1 MEESHIIV
9 FRKLQWKNFLSTGN
23 VATIVQ
29 LDRSPSTVITGENG
43 AGKSTILD
51 ALTFGLFGK
60 PFRKINKPQ
69 LMNSIN
75 DKDLS
80 VEIEFSIGKSEYLI
94 KRGMKPYYFEIYKN
108 GKMLDQPGSVRDYQL
123 ILENQILK
131 LNYKSFTQIVILG
144 NASFTPFMQLSTRDR
159 REVIEDLLDIQIF
172 STMNTLLRDRVSD
185 NKRALTDSTYSIDL
199 IREKIEVQEQYLRK
213 VKKDVAKQITGLREE
228 IVAYKE
234 SYASAEGL
242 YSSLTA
248 EVDTLL
254 DSIST
259 KSKTELK
266 TQKVSDLLS
275 KLRDKSAKANKRVNF
290 YEKNDNCPTCEQ
302 IIALEIK
309 NQKIEQT
316 ANILTTTET
325 AIATLKDD
333 YDALSSEIT
342 RINTVQQQIQDA
354 QNSIRDCNTQM
365 ELYNKSIESLKN
377 KVSEA
382 ESQESVDDD
391 AKSKLDNMAEELK
404 TYQDQKKVLTE
415 RREVYEVAAAMLK
428 DGGIKSKIIKQYVPI
443 INKLVNKYLS
453 ALDFFVNF
461 ELDEEFNEVIKSR
474 HRDEFSYASFSEGEK
489 TRIDIA
495 LLLTWRAIA
504 KLKNSTNTNL
514 LILDEVFD
522 NSLDLTGTDE
532 LTKLLNDMS
541 DTNVFIITHTKG
553 DVLTDKFRSQIR
565 FEKVKSFSRIAP

>member
-1 MEESHIIV
+1 MIL
-9 FRKLQWKNFLSTGN
+9 FKKLSYKNFLSTGN
-23 VATIVQ
+23 VATEIQ

-51 ALTFGLFGK
+51 ALVFGLFNK
-60 PFRKINKPQ
+60 PFRKINKA
-69 LMNSIN
+69 LLCNSIN
-75 DKDLS
+75 EKGCV
-80 VEIEFSIGKSEYLI
+80 VEIEFNVGTVEY
-94 KRGMKPYYFEIYKN
+94 KVRRGMKPVFFEIFKN
-108 GKMLDQPGSVRDYQL
+108 GKLIDQPGNARDYQI
-123 ILENQILK
+123 ILENTILK

-172 STMNTLLRDRVSD
+172 STMNLLLKERVSE
-185 NKRALTDSTYSIDL
+185 NKRNIAEVNYQLDITQEKIDVQKEYLRQVTSDANKLIVSLKDEAQGYVESKQDADNLCIALTM
-199 IREKIEVQEQYLRK
+199 
-213 VKKDVAKQITGLREE
+213 
-228 IVAYKE
+228 
-234 SYASAEGL
+234 
-242 YSSLTA
+242 TA
-248 EVDTLL
+248 DTLIE
-254 DSIST
+254 SISHKG
-259 KSKTELK
+259 KSEAKSNKMT
-266 TQKVSDLLS
+266 SLLD
-275 KLRDKSAKANKRVNF
+275 KLEDKSAKAEKRIKF
-290 YEKNDNCPTCEQ
+290 YDNNDNCPTCEQ
-302 IIALEIK
+302 IIDMQVK
-309 NQKIEQT
+309 KQKIDDTAKILHTTQDAIEQ
-316 ANILTTTET
+316 LTEEFNVL
-325 AIATLKDD
+325 LKE
-333 YDALSSEIT
+333 LNGM
-342 RINTVQQQIQDA
+342 NTIQYEIQDA
-354 QNSIRDCNTQM
+354 QNKIRDCQTQIS
-365 ELYNKSIESLKN
+365 LYGDQIRGVEQKIQTIEQQST
-377 KVSEA
+377 
-382 ESQESVDDD
+382 VDSD
-391 AKSKLDNMAEELK
+391 ATIKLDSYK
-404 TYQDQKKVLTE
+404 TDLG
-415 RREVYEVAAAMLK
+415 VYSKQASALSEDKALFEIASTMLK

-443 INKLVNKYLS
+443 MNKLVNKYLS

-461 ELDEEFNEVIKSR
+461 ELDEEFNEIIKSR

>member
-1 MEESHIIV
+1 MPTVI
-9 FRKLQWKNFLSTGN
+9 
-23 VATIVQ
+23 Q

-69 LMNSIN
+69 LMNTIN
-75 DKDLS
+75 DKDL
-80 VEIEFSIGKSEYLI
+80 VVDIEFSIGKTEYLI

-108 GKMLDQPGSVRDYQL
+108 GKMLDQPGSVREYQL
-123 ILENQILK
+123 QLENQILK

-185 NKRALTDSTYSIDL
+185 NKRNLSEVSYSIDL
-199 IREKIEVQEQYLRK
+199 IQEKIEVQEQYLKK
-213 VKKDVAKQITGLREE
+213 VKNDAAKQVNDLKDE
-228 IVAYKE
+228 IEGYRDSHE
-234 SYASAEGL
+234 SADSL
-242 YSSLTA
+242 YSTLTA

-254 DSIST
+254 QSISSKDKVEK
-259 KSKTELK
+259 KSR
-266 TQKVSDLLS
+266 KVDDLLS
-275 KLRDKSAKANKRVNF
+275 KLKDKSAKATKRVNF

-302 IIALEIK
+302 VIDLELK
-309 NQKIEQT
+309 HQKIKKT
-316 ANILTTTET
+316 ADVLDKTKT
-325 AIATLKDD
+325 AISELNDECS
-333 YDALSSEIT
+333 ALNEEMH
-342 RINTVQQQIQDA
+342 RINNVQHQIQDA
-354 QNSIRDCNTQM
+354 QNKIRDCNTQM
-365 ELYNKSIESLKN
+365 ELYSKTISSLEGKIEEVKS
-377 KVSEA
+377 
-382 ESQESVDDD
+382 QDSVDSDSE
-391 AKSKLDNMAEELK
+391 SKLSSMNSDLN
-404 TYQDQKKVLTE
+404 TYKDKKKVLVE
-415 RREVYEVAAAMLK
+415 SREVYEIAAAMLK

>member
-1 MEESHIIV
+1 MIL
-9 FRKLQWKNFLSTGN
+9 FKKLSYKNFLSTGN
-23 VATIVQ
+23 VATEIQ

-51 ALTFGLFGK
+51 ALVFGLFNK
-60 PFRKINKPQ
+60 PFRKINKA
-69 LMNSIN
+69 LLCNSIN
-75 DKDLS
+75 EKGCV
-80 VEIEFSIGKSEYLI
+80 VEIEFNVGTVEY
-94 KRGMKPYYFEIYKN
+94 KVRRGMKPVFFEIFKN
-108 GKMLDQPGSVRDYQL
+108 GKLIDQPGNARDYQI
-123 ILENQILK
+123 ILENTILK

-172 STMNTLLRDRVSD
+172 STMNLLLKERVSE
-185 NKRALTDSTYSIDL
+185 NKRNIAEVNYQLDITQEKIDVQKEYLRQVTSDANKLIASLKDEAQGYVESKQDADNLCIALTM
-199 IREKIEVQEQYLRK
+199 
-213 VKKDVAKQITGLREE
+213 
-228 IVAYKE
+228 
-234 SYASAEGL
+234 
-242 YSSLTA
+242 TA
-248 EVDTLL
+248 DTLI
-254 DSIST
+254 DSISHKG
-259 KSKTELK
+259 KSEAKSNKMT
-266 TQKVSDLLS
+266 SLLD
-275 KLRDKSAKANKRVNF
+275 KLEDKSAKAEKRIKF
-290 YEKNDNCPTCEQ
+290 YDNNDNCPTCEQ
-302 IIALEIK
+302 IIDMQVK
-309 NQKIEQT
+309 KQKIDDTAKILHTTQDAIEQ
-316 ANILTTTET
+316 LTEEFNVL
-325 AIATLKDD
+325 LKE
-333 YDALSSEIT
+333 LNGM
-342 RINTVQQQIQDA
+342 NTIQYEIQDA
-354 QNSIRDCNTQM
+354 QNKIRDCQTQIS
-365 ELYNKSIESLKN
+365 LYGDQIKGVEQKIQT
-377 KVSEA
+377 A
-382 ESQESVDDD
+382 EQQSTVDSD
-391 AKSKLDNMAEELK
+391 ATIKLDSYK
-404 TYQDQKKVLTE
+404 TDLG
-415 RREVYEVAAAMLK
+415 VYSKQASALSEDKALFEIASTMLK

-443 INKLVNKYLS
+443 MNKLVNKYLS

-461 ELDEEFNEVIKSR
+461 ELDEEFNEIIKSR